1 MKTEKALD
9 MLECMANLDES
20 RLLSYLCKHVGQIGA
35 VAKIGA
41 DAIRQ
46 VQSLD
51 KLMSSYRKEEENV
64 GS

>member
-1 MKTEKALD
+1 MNKEKALD

-20 RLLSYLCKHVGQIGA
+20 RLLSYLCKHVGQIGQ

-51 KLMSSYRKEEENV
+51 KLMSSYRKEEQ
-64 GS
+64 